1 MDLGDAYA
9 DKFMLITCLWFQVT
23 LEEIL
28 IRGHLFMLKK
38 MINFSLIYTK
48 FYLYVILDASALA
61 WHLYLLVESTFISD
75 TKKKV
80 DASDFK
86 ETYYYSININFIASA
101 AKIQVIKRG
110 LFTTILKND
119 TIETVREKADLMP
132 DVRKQD
138 IRNFLPP
145 VIFFFGFGTQTQEEC
160 IFVEIKLL
168 LREFNFS
175 LIPPTTFILSC
186 LATQQYHQ
194 G

>member
-23 LEEIL
+23 LEED
-28 IRGHLFMLKK
+28 MV
-38 MINFSLIYTK
+38 K
-48 FYLYVILDASALA
+48 FWSDEDVEEDDVKESWEEEEEEILDASALA
-61 WHLYLLVESTFISD
+61 V
-75 TKKKV
+75 V

-145 VIFFFGFGTQTQEEC
+145 VIFFFGFGTQTH
-160 IFVEIKLL
+160 KLNSTHIITGIQ
-168 LREFNFS
+168 FF
-175 LIPPTTFILSC
+175 PHSC